1 MRPKGKEA
9 MSKKKILF
17 MANCT
22 TKNYG
27 AASLVISTV
36 EALNAIDSE
45 IVYFKESLSK
55 DLDTKRL
62 TGIFGKGKLL
72 VFGFNG
78 GRGFDGGKIPIMFA
92 KPLLLLYSIKY
103 LKKAD
108 LVLDQPGDVSNDIGF
123 FSQMARLIFAQIF
136 NKGAVIFACSLG
148 PFNYNITRC
157 LAKYFYRRVPLIII
171 REPVTKDYLLKLGIK
186 NVILTA
192 DIAFIMKE
200 KPNKKLEAIGKGL
213 SPFVGISVKG
223 IYVRRVR
230 NYKQTIVEII
240 NYINDKL
247 GVNVLIIPHGD
258 DDKIYSEE
266 IFRMVKNSKTHILRG
281 NYLPQEVRTIIA
293 QSEFF
298 IGSRIHA
305 CISALSFGIPTI
317 IFVPERDHRGIGTM
331 KLFNMED
338 FAVPISSGSK
348 VVISLLEKNYKS
360 RNQLKLNILKNLKSV
375 KKAAYQNISLVKNLL
390 TES

>member
-1 MRPKGKEA
+1 

-27 AASLVISTV
+27 AASLVISTI

-62 TGIFGKGKLL
+62 TGIFGKDKIL

-78 GRGFDGGKIPIMFA
+78 GRGYDGGKIPIMFA
-92 KPLLLLYSIKY
+92 KPLLLLHSIKY
-103 LKKAD
+103 LKEAD

-123 FSQMARLIFAQIF
+123 FSQMARLIFTQIF
-136 NKGAVIFACSLG
+136 NKRAVIFACSLG
-148 PFNYNITRC
+148 PFNYGITRR
-157 LAKYFYRRVPLIII
+157 LAKYFYRRAPLLIV

-186 NVILTA
+186 NIVLTA

-200 KPNKKLEAIGKGL
+200 RPNKKLEAIGKRL
-213 SPFVGISVKG
+213 NPFIGISVNSF
-223 IYVRRVR
+223 YVECIPG
-230 NYKQTIVEII
+230 YKQAVVKII
-240 NYINDKL
+240 NHINNKI

-258 DDKIYSEE
+258 DDKVASEE
-266 IFRMVKNSKTHILRG
+266 IWGLVKNPKTHILKG
-281 NYLPQEVRTIIA
+281 DYLPQEIRTIIT

-305 CISALSFGIPTI
+305 CISALSFGVPTI
-317 IFVPERDHRGIGTM
+317 VFVPERDHRGIGTM

-338 FAVPISSGSK
+338 FAIPISSGSK
-348 VVISLLEKNYKS
+348 AVISLLEKNYKNRS
-360 RNQLKLNILKNLKSV
+360 RLKLNILENLKGV
-375 KKAAYQNISLVKNLL
+375 KRAAYQNIFLIKDLL
-390 TES
+390 KES